1 MTRAPELLDMS
12 SSTAKA
18 DVWAL
23 GCLMYFF
30 ATGKKPEF
38 HRKLLP
44 DIVRHLPLRF
54 GQKIRHYLR
63 ITLQVNPEFRCESLE
78 AFEWLTRRPKK
89 KPTDAFNLKEEQEK
103 VAGDMRDRKYL
114 SLKNI

>member
-1 MTRAPELLDMS
+1 MTRAPELLEMS
-12 SSTAKA
+12 AATDKA

-23 GCLMYFF
+23 GCVMYFF

-44 DIVRHLPLRF
+44 SIIRDLPLRC
-54 GQKIRHYLR
+54 GTKIRHYLR
-63 ITLQVNPEFRCESLE
+63 ITLQVNPQFRCSSLE

-89 KPTDAFNLKEEQEK
+89 LPGQWSLSEEHEK
-103 VAGDMRDRKYL
+103 VEADQRDRKYL
-114 SLKNI
+114 SLKHI